1 VTASTDRAGFRR
13 VALALQVN
21 LRGDPG
27 DPAFVAAVAGVLGV
41 ALPVMANTWAQCRQ
55 CMALWLGPDEWLL
68 VAPDG
73 DPASLEAAL
82 HAALRGQHHAVV
94 DVSAS
99 RHVLELSGAQARG
112 ILAKGCSLDLHVQAF
127 APPQCAQT
135 LLAKAQ
141 VILQCVD
148 ASPCFRLYVR
158 LSCADYLETWLAD
171 ATAETAAALRAG
183 LPDAPEL
190 LNVPAPQR

>member
-13 VALALQVN
+13 LSLALQLN

-27 DPAFVAAVAGVLGV
+27 NPGFVAAVAGVIGA
-41 ALPVMANTWAQCRQ
+41 ALPVTANTWVQGRQ

-68 VAPDG
+68 TAPDG
-73 DPASLEAAL
+73 DPAALEAAL
-82 HAALRGQHHAVV
+82 HAALRGLHHAVV

-99 RHVLELSGAQARG
+99 RQVLELSGAHARG
-112 ILAKGCSLDLHVQAF
+112 ILAKGCALDLHAQAF

-148 ASPCFRLYVR
+148 ASPCFRIHVR
-158 LSCADYLETWLAD
+158 LSYADYLEAWLAD

-183 LPDAPEL
+183 LPDAPGL
-190 LNVPAPQR
+190 LNGTALQR

>member
-1 VTASTDRAGFRR
+1 MTASTDRAGSRR
-13 VALALQVN
+13 LALALQLN

-27 DPAFVAAVAGVLGV
+27 EPAFMAAVAGVLGV
-41 ALPVMANTWAQCRQ
+41 ALPVTANTWVQGRQ

-68 VAPDG
+68 TAPDG
-73 DPASLEAAL
+73 DPAALEAAL
-82 HAALRGQHHAVV
+82 HAALRGLHHAVV

-99 RHVLELSGAQARG
+99 RQVLELSGAQARG
-112 ILAKGCSLDLHVQAF
+112 ILAKGCSLDLHAQAF

-148 ASPCFRLYVR
+148 ASPSFRVYVR
-158 LSCADYLETWLAD
+158 NSYADYLEAWLAD
-171 ATAETAAALRAG
+171 ASAESQAALRAG
-183 LPDAPEL
+183 LADAGEL
-190 LNVPAPQR
+190 LNLTALQR